1 MDAGISSQPGS
12 EASAAHFAADP
23 GPRSSG
29 RFRLGHLRQIR
40 ERTAAQLVAR
50 ECLGHYQ
57 DLCAEQPQL
66 TGYARFREVIARQ
79 SGIDARGIDLVIVRA
94 ELFRALSGLERS
106 LDLRDIA
113 RALAIH
119 RCLRWRSTQLSRMA
133 DCSDIISDEIPAG
146 L

>member
-1 MDAGISSQPGS
+1 MDAGIGSQPNG
-12 EASAAHFAADP
+12 EATAAHCAADP
-23 GPRSSG
+23 VPRSSG
-29 RFRLGHLRQIR
+29 RFRLGQLRQVR

-50 ECLGHYQ
+50 ECLGHHQ
-57 DLCAEQPQL
+57 DVCAEQPQL
-66 TGYARFREVIARQ
+66 AGYARLREVIARQ
-79 SGIDARGIDLVIVRA
+79 SGMDARGIDLVIVRA

-133 DCSDIISDEIPAG
+133 DCSDLISAEIPAG

>member
-1 MDAGISSQPGS
+1 MDASSNNLILGEPS
-12 EASAAHFAADP
+12 TARYPAEAP
-23 GPRSSG
+23 PRSLG

-50 ECLGHYQ
+50 DCLRHYQ

-66 TGYARFREVIARQ
+66 TGYARYREVIARQ
-79 SGIDARGIDLVIVRA
+79 SGIDARGVDLVVVRA
-94 ELFRALSGLERS
+94 ELFRALSGQERS
-106 LDLRDIA
+106 LDLRDIV

-133 DCSDIISDEIPAG
+133 DCSDIIASEIPAG